1 MNEYLSQVN
10 APALYFLVGGVLLFI
25 AIMCVVFIVKSYRA
39 GIAIGMDPKVLK
51 RAMTSSATF
60 TVLPSISILLGVIAL
75 SGSLGVPISW
85 LRLSVV
91 GALQYE
97 LNVAQ
102 IAATAMGLT
111 GLKVNEMSI
120 SVFVTVVMVMT
131 VGILGGVLCCIF
143 GLKGYLGKVKGK
155 KKSAEPAEP
164 AAKGEAAGEAME
176 AVQKEAAEKKD
187 VEKEV
192 AEKEAA
198 APAKKPGFGAYAT
211 VAMFIGLCSA
221 YIGAYVGDFLRRDN
235 FMPLFTAIISALV
248 MAVFEYFTV
257 KRGKAWLDNFSV
269 ATSMLVGMIA
279 AVVVG
284 ML

>member
-10 APALYFLVGGVLLFI
+10 AAPLYYIVGGVLLFI
-25 AIMCVVFIVKSYRA
+25 AVMCVVFMVKSYRA

-60 TVLPSISILLGVIAL
+60 TVLPRVSILVGVIAL

-97 LNVAQ
+97 LNVAE
-102 IAATAMGLT
+102 IAATAMGLS
-111 GLKVNEMSI
+111 GLKVTEMNVT
-120 SVFVTVVMVMT
+120 VFVTVVMVMT
-131 VGILGGVLCCIF
+131 VGIMGGVLCSIF
-143 GLKGYLGKVKGK
+143 GLKAYLGKIKGK
-155 KKSAEPAEP
+155 KKTASENGKIETT
-164 AAKGEAAGEAME
+164 
-176 AVQKEAAEKKD
+176 
-187 VEKEV
+187 EV
-192 AEKEAA
+192 TKTEDT
-198 APAKKPGFGAYAT
+198 PKKPGFGAYAT

-221 YIGAYVGDFLRRDN
+221 YIGSYVGSFVRLDN
-235 FMPLFTAIISALV
+235 YMPLFTALISAAV

-257 KRGKAWLDNFSV
+257 KKGKAWLDNFSV

-279 AVVVG
+279 AVLVNV
-284 ML
+284 L